1 MRRPGCN
8 AGPLGLYE
16 RPRRAGPA
24 ESRPDQDAQ
33 AHHRLV
39 APAPATPAKYHT
51 DDRATAE
58 AAEDQR
64 NRLLTISPRFAD
76 EVRQSTEWQ
85 QAPCRGFLSNAA
97 KKRGLNIEST
107 MNDSGDRVYPRG
119 REVARR
125 NAPVNGLNEHV
136 EEKVSRHSIT
146 TAMPFAS
153 SLPEGNLRHRA
164 GPAMGIAL
172 FFAAASNLRG
182 ELKVVESVVRREM
195 AYCSGYSG

>member
-1 MRRPGCN
+1 VRRPGCN

-58 AAEDQR
+58 AAEDQW

-85 QAPCRGFLSNAA
+85 RHRVAGSSTNAA
-97 KKRGLNIEST
+97 KKRGLNIDST
-107 MNDSGDRVYPRG
+107 KNDSGDRVYPRG
-119 REVARR
+119 REVARP
-125 NAPVNGLNEHV
+125 NAPVNSLNEHV
-136 EEKVSRHSIT
+136 EDKVWRHSIT
-146 TAMPFAS
+146 SAMPFGSSPQKGYYATAPDRLWAS
-153 SLPEGNLRHRA
+153 HLSSPPPRTCAEN
-164 GPAMGIAL
+164 
-172 FFAAASNLRG
+172 S
-182 ELKVVESVVRREM
+182 K
-195 AYCSGYSG
+195 